1 MLTDDGPLNSPQI
14 EPSLGAI
21 VEDPANDRPA
31 VDILS
36 PTNTD
41 QSFPGNPEDGSEA
54 SPTLRRP
61 SFNLAAELE
70 NQSMDSSEEET
81 QTEEANQS
89 TTRQEPPGA
98 ESGQRP
104 PGDSN
109 VAAVG
114 PNDALSGGTEE
125 LQEEIR
131 KRLAAEARVKT
142 LQAELQAQAQRYD
155 DEIRAEKRKFERD
168 IQNANKAREADKVK
182 FDKEF
187 SQGDQKIK
195 MFQEEI
201 AKLGDNVATLEAKL
215 ESSGKSSADDA
226 ARVKLG
232 KEKEQEEFRKA
243 FEMEVNPTA
252 EAPLMT
258 PRDYPRPGSAR
269 FLLAESAYL
278 LDKYSPLYDA
288 VRAAANYVDRRG
300 DWNSKEKQLFGAF
313 GTALGDMNDFLEE
326 NMNRPDDCLKVA
338 REEWGVSARENT
350 W

>member
-14 EPSLGAI
+14 EPALGAI
-21 VEDPANDRPA
+21 VEDPASDRPA

-41 QSFPGNPEDGSEA
+41 QSLPGNPEDGSEA
-54 SPTLRRP
+54 SPTLRGP
-61 SFNLAAELE
+61 SLNLAAELE

-89 TTRQEPPGA
+89 TTRQEPSGA
-98 ESGQRP
+98 EPGKRP
-104 PGDSN
+104 AGDSN
-109 VAAVG
+109 GAAVE
-114 PNDALSGGTEE
+114 PNDALSGGIDE
-125 LQEEIR
+125 LQKEIR

-142 LQAELQAQAQRYD
+142 LQAELKAEKQRCD
-155 DEIRAEKRKFERD
+155 DEVEAEKLRFKRA
-168 IQNANKAREADKVK
+168 IQKANQDREADKVK

-195 MFQEEI
+195 MFQAEI

-226 ARVKLG
+226 ARIKL
-232 KEKEQEEFRKA
+232 EKEQEEYRKA
-243 FEMEVNPTA
+243 FEREVNPTV

-288 VRAAANYVDRRG
+288 VRAAANYVDCRG

-313 GTALGDMNDFLEE
+313 GTALGDMNDFLEK
-326 NMNRPDDCLKVA
+326 NMDRPDDCLKVA
-338 REEWGVSARENT
+338 REDWGLQARENT